1 MHDLRIVIP
10 SRGRA
15 DHQLTIR
22 SLPESLL
29 PQTCVVVP
37 KEDLAAYKRLHGS
50 KVDVIAQP
58 KRIETIA
65 QKRGW
70 ICKELCEEKLL
81 MLDDDLVFQVR
92 YDAKM
97 RPAKAITP
105 GVRLLQAR
113 GAAEVEAGFADLSDL
128 LDKYVHG
135 GFGSRLFNNGQPEAL
150 RHTTR
155 CMHALAYTREA
166 CDIIKWGKVNL
177 KEDFDAAL
185 QLLRKG
191 YDNFLIQYVAVSPQ
205 GRYGAAGGCSEERAK
220 TGHSQS
226 AHELA
231 AAHPEYVKVVT
242 KNYKGIP
249 RDEVVISWRKALA
262 DGRK

>member
-1 MHDLRIVIP
+1 MNNLRIVIP

-22 SLPESLL
+22 SLPECLL
-29 PQTCVVVP
+29 PQTIVVVP
-37 KEDLAAYKRLHGS
+37 KEDLQAYKRLHGD
-50 KVDVIAQP
+50 KVEVIAQP

-70 ICKELCEEKLL
+70 ICKELCEEKLV

-97 RPAKAITP
+97 RPTKEITT

-113 GAAEVEAGFADLSDL
+113 GSSEVENGFADLSDL

-135 GFGSRLFNNGQPEAL
+135 GFGSRLFNNRQPEAI
-150 RHTTR
+150 RYTTR

-166 CDIIKWGKVNL
+166 CEIIKWGGVNL

-191 YDNFLIQYVAVSPQ
+191 YNNFLIQYVAVSPQ
-205 GRYGAAGGCSEERAK
+205 GYGASGGCTEERAK
-220 TGHSQS
+220 SGHSQS

-262 DGRK
+262 DGSR